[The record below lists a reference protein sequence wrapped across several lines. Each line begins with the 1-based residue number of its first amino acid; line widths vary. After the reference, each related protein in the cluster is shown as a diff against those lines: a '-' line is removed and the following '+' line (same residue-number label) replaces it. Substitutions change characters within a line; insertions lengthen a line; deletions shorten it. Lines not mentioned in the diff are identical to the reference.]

1 MLVSFTGTVHISEE
15 YPCGCQ
21 KTPEIDVLRYIN
33 VGLVIVYL
41 TIFATT
47 NISILY
53 SLRNEADLFDGFR
66 IKSMT
71 VGLVFLVVT
80 LVGFM
85 ILLLEPTGAF
95 VIFYAN
101 LEILLCLVL
110 FVLKEGSFTG
120 PFILGKLQQLLSP
133 ILTIPLES
141 RSQDTIEE
149 DDCGIFVENPEPNR
163 LTMHSSAGQ
172 PNSEQQRREAN
183 FPQQLSISALVHGS
197 AISHPDDMPQIE
209 NESIFGATEL
219 SQRNTVER
227 KKGKVLP
234 KIVYIREA
242 SC

>member
-1 MLVSFTGTVHISEE
+1 MLLSLPGTVHISEE
-15 YPCGCQ
+15 YPSGCH
-21 KTPEIDVLRYIN
+21 KTPEIDVLRYVN

-47 NISILY
+47 NISILI
-53 SLRNEADLFDGFR
+53 SLRNEANLFDGFR

-80 LVGFM
+80 LVGFL
-85 ILLLEPTGAF
+85 ILLLEPTGVF

-101 LEILLCLVL
+101 LTILLCLVL

-133 ILTIPLES
+133 ILTIP
-141 RSQDTIEE
+141 SQDTVEE
-149 DDCGIFVENPEPNR
+149 DDGGIYVGNPEPNR
-163 LTMHSSAGQ
+163 LANHSSEGQ
-172 PNSEQQRREAN
+172 PSSEQQRRKVK
-183 FPQQLSISALVHGS
+183 FPQQLSTSALVHGS
-197 AISHPDDMPQIE
+197 ALSHPDNMPQIE
-209 NESIFGATEL
+209 NESNFAATEM
-219 SQRNTVER
+219 SQRNPVER